1 MSFPPS
7 LHPISLVRTFQAS
20 ARRTPAKLAVIGED
34 YALTYAE
41 LMAQASNQ
49 TRASNPIADWIA
61 SMMASETDEHG
72 PAATV
77 MEGSEAL
84 TLSHRTLALRALN
97 CIVEHARF
105 GRERATM
112 ALGLPLDCARGRV
125 AATISLW
132 LGSTLHLARP
142 GTCIELIASGKCDT
156 AWLGSSDWGA
166 IAAGL
171 PSPPNSFRLAICDGL
186 PPAAVRTALVDWL
199 GAARVTAESGSI
211 ASGKLF
217 RHPGLAAQGE
227 PFVGASCA

>member
-20 ARRTPAKLAVIGED
+20 ARRTPAKLALIGED

-41 LMAQASNQ
+41 LMAEASKN

-61 SMMASETDEHG
+61 SMIASETDENG

-77 MEGSEAL
+77 MEGSEAI

-97 CIVEHARF
+97 CIVEHAQF

-112 ALGLPLDCARGRV
+112 ALALPLDSARGRV

-132 LGSTLHLARP
+132 LGSTLRVTRP
-142 GTCIELIASGKCDT
+142 GTCIELITSGKCDS
-156 AWLGSSDWGA
+156 AWLGASDWET
-166 IAAGL
+166 IVAGL
-171 PSPPNSFRLAICDGL
+171 PSAPDNFRLAICDGL
-186 PPAAVRTALVDWL
+186 PPAAVRTALVNWL
-199 GAARVTAESGSI
+199 GAARVTAETGSI

-217 RHPGLAAQGE
+217 RHPGLATQGE
-227 PFVGASCA
+227 PFVGALCA